1 MNQWRL
7 ISVTSPQT
15 RRSLLF
21 ILHHSR
27 VLLSVPSQQPT
38 PHSSQEAEPIQT
50 NLNQTELD
58 RLISSF
64 TLGTNTVETTDTAKG
79 TNVLVTP
86 LMLTADTE
94 QREARLFGLG
104 VISSTLPPGLINHPS
119 LFAAPEQDKDSWVE
133 ELEEELYQMSFV
145 LRVKLLFLFSLVS
158 SSQPH
163 HITHNERRRS
173 CWRPVASTGTANII
187 LTRPCWR

>member
-94 QREARLFGLG
+94 QTLRARLREARLC
-104 VISSTLPPGLINHPS
+104 V
-119 LFAAPEQDKDSWVE
+119 W
-133 ELEEELYQMSFV
+133 
-145 LRVKLLFLFSLVS
+145 
-158 SSQPH
+158 
-163 HITHNERRRS
+163 
-173 CWRPVASTGTANII
+173 
-187 LTRPCWR
+187 TRGN